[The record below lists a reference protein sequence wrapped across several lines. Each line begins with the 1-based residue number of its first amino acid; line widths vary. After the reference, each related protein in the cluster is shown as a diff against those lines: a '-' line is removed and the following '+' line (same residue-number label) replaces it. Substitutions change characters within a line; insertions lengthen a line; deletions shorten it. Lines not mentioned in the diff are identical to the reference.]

1 MFLTNSPVTE
11 TLSHQKNTTVP
22 SYASV
27 PTGILVSLKEPS
39 LSVKNEILQ
48 VQKLSPTELSS
59 LALDIVSIFPV
70 KGANKVT
77 GV

>member
-1 MFLTNSPVTE
+1 MTE

-22 SYASV
+22 LYANE
-27 PTGILVSLKEPS
+27 PTGILVSLTKPS
-39 LSVKNEILQ
+39 LSVNKEILQ
-48 VQKLSPTELSS
+48 VQRLSLTELSS
-59 LALDIVSIFPV
+59 LALDIVSIFLL

>member
-1 MFLTNSPVTE
+1 MTE

-22 SYASV
+22 SHASV
-27 PTGILVSLKEPS
+27 PTGILVSLTEPS